1 MPKVS
6 TTILDRIDIPSPCSA
21 NWEEMTGNEQ
31 VRFCLHCSKHVNNL
45 SEMTRKQAL
54 ELVAR
59 SKGRLCVRYY
69 RRPDG
74 HVQTDGLMH
83 NQLHQIKR
91 RASLLATGAFTAVLS
106 LASGVAA
113 QTSAPAEQSASS
125 SLSKADANDNA
136 PPVIDLG
143 NATLK
148 ATIIDPYR
156 AVIPGA
162 PLTLVNQSTG
172 LEQTAVS
179 DSEGE
184 HRFENLE
191 AGNYTLKA
199 AAAQGFDASQI
210 QGITVEAGQ
219 EQIVTLEAG
228 VQQEIVMLGGL
239 MALSAEEPLVI
250 AASANDLPTVRKLIA
265 AGVDVNIRDKIVDS
279 TALDEAVNYGNREMV
294 RALLDAGAEINARSS
309 RRQTALMRLD
319 DDATEKLVWDLV
331 AAGAKI
337 NLRDEDR
344 DTALI
349 LAARYAKPEVLR
361 ALLNA
366 GAKVNAKNKEG
377 ETALMNAAYSGS
389 LENVRLLIDAGANT
403 NARNNSGETALDL
416 ARNNEHAEVVE
427 QLEVYTASN

>member
-1 MPKVS
+1 MSKVS
-6 TTILDRIDIPSPCSA
+6 KTILDRISIPSPCSA
-21 NWEEMTGNEQ
+21 DWDQMVGNEQ

-54 ELVAR
+54 EMVSR

-74 HVQTDGLMH
+74 HVQSTSTSH
-83 NQLHQIKR
+83 SQLYQIKR
-91 RASLLATGAFTAVLS
+91 RASLLATGAFTAVLG

-113 QTSAPAEQSASS
+113 QTSAPAEQSAAS
-125 SLSKADANDNA
+125 SLQRADANDNA
-136 PPVIDLG
+136 LPVIDLR

-148 ATIIDPYR
+148 ATITDPNG

-162 PLTLVNQSTG
+162 LLTLVNQNTG
-172 LEQTAVS
+172 LEQTAAS
-179 DSEGE
+179 DSEGQ

-191 AGNYTLKA
+191 AGSYTLKTA
-199 AAAQGFDASQI
+199 AMGFDASQL

-219 EQIVTLEAG
+219 EQDVTLEAG
-228 VQQEIVMLGGL
+228 IGDQEVVVLGGV
-239 MALSAEEPLVI
+239 MALSAEEPLVV
-250 AASANDLPTVRKLIA
+250 AAYANDLPTVRKLIA
-265 AGVDVNIRDKIVDS
+265 AGVDVNIRDKMIDA
-279 TALDEAVNYGNREMV
+279 TALDEAVTHGNREMV
-294 RALLDAGAEINARSS
+294 RVLLDAGAEINARSS
-309 RRQTALMRLD
+309 RGQTALMRLD

-349 LAARYAKPEVLR
+349 FAASYSKPEVLR
-361 ALLNA
+361 ALIDA
-366 GAKVNAKNKEG
+366 GAKINAKNKEG
-377 ETALMNAAYSGS
+377 ETALMKAAEAGS
-389 LENVRLLIDAGANT
+389 VENVKLLIYAGANT
-403 NARNNSGETALDL
+403 NARNNDGETALDL

-427 QLEVYTASN
+427 LLDVYTASR